1 MSNGKKK
8 KMKKM
13 ACAAAAGMM
22 SMSFIM
28 PAFAQDEA
36 IIPKKAD
43 YGYYVEEYQKNGEDG
58 VKNTLQNPAIG
69 VLSEMLD
76 YFTPGTAWDNGTILN
91 SAMHEMN
98 LKETAKINQ
107 NSTEAEKEQVFYDD
121 LHDGNYSM
129 ISGLGICADEF
140 KKGTNAK
147 TSITEIPADADTVKY
162 SDAYKD
168 NGEWADTDSTYGGIV
183 ELVTAL
189 RNGAASTSP
198 AKKYYKYMRPF
209 RWSRLNGEYPQTT
222 IISSLKPQE
231 KADPSND
238 GGYPSGHTNGANL
251 AAIAMAY
258 AVPQQYSQMML
269 RSSELGNSRI
279 VAGMHSCL
287 DVIGGRMMSTAIAA
301 ANLNADENAAV
312 KAKAVADGQ
321 KLVETV
327 GATSDYDSY
336 QKDKETYLY
345 RMTYNLKLD
354 NADTTKEVVVPKGA
368 EVLLETRFPY
378 LSADERRYVLYTTGI
393 SSGYS
398 VLDDAEGWGRLNL
411 FEASNGYGAFATD
424 VTVDM
429 DAEKGG
435 FCTADNWRNDIDG
448 SGSLTKKGSG
458 MLVLSGDNSYTGG
471 TTVEGGTI
479 RADYDSAF
487 GDGNVVNNS
496 TITENTTGTLAVH
509 GNFTQNQEGVLEVT
523 VSNEQDYIAIDGTAD
538 LGGKLVVNFT
548 DGYLPENGFDLLK
561 STSLTSQFDEIV
573 VNAPQDFNG
582 SIVYTGNGVEV
593 SYQTAQDNSSQNGGQ
608 QGNSGD
614 NADVQGQPSVDNA
627 GTDGVNA
634 AASDNGTNAT
644 ASTDSSKSGGTTV
657 KTADNT
663 NIWTSLLLLASSA
676 AAAAG
681 IQMRNTKINKNKQK
695 D

>member
-36 IIPKKAD
+36 ITPKKAD
-43 YGYYVEEYQKNGEDG
+43 YGYYMEEYQKNGEDG
-58 VKNTLQNPAIG
+58 VKDTLQNPAIG

-91 SAMHEMN
+91 SVMHEMN

-107 NSTEAEKEQVFYDD
+107 NSTQAEKELAFYDD
-121 LHDGNYSM
+121 LHDGNYST
-129 ISGLGICADEF
+129 IPGLGIYADEF

-147 TSITEIPADADTVKY
+147 TSIIEIPADADTVKY

-189 RNGAASTSP
+189 RNGAASTSS

-435 FCTADNWRNDIDG
+435 FCAADNWRNDIDG

-523 VSNEQDYIAIDGTAD
+523 VSNEQDYIAIDGTAG

-681 IQMRNTKINKNKQK
+681 IQMRNTKMNKNKQK

>member
-13 ACAAAAGMM
+13 VCAAAAGMM
-22 SMSFIM
+22 TMSFIM
-28 PAFAQDEA
+28 PAFAQDTA
-36 IIPKKAD
+36 ITPKKAV
-43 YGYYVEEYQKNGEDG
+43 YGYYVDEYQKNGEDG
-58 VKNTLQNPAIG
+58 IKDTLQNPAIG

-107 NSTEAEKEQVFYDD
+107 NSTQTEKELAFYDD

-129 ISGLGICADEF
+129 ISGLGIYADEF

-147 TSITEIPADADTVKY
+147 TSVTEIPADADTVKY

-168 NGEWADTDSTYGGIV
+168 NGKWADADSTYGGIV

-231 KADPSND
+231 KAAPSND

-301 ANLNADENAAV
+301 ANLNAEDNAAV

-327 GATSDYDSY
+327 GAASDYESY

-354 NADTTKEVVVPKGA
+354 NADTTKEMVVPKGA

-435 FCTADNWRNDIDG
+435 FCAADNWRNDIDG
-448 SGSLTKKGSG
+448 SGSLT
-458 MLVLSGDNSYTGG
+458 
-471 TTVEGGTI
+471 
-479 RADYDSAF
+479 
-487 GDGNVVNNS
+487 
-496 TITENTTGTLAVH
+496 
-509 GNFTQNQEGVLEVT
+509 
-523 VSNEQDYIAIDGTAD
+523 
-538 LGGKLVVNFT
+538 
-548 DGYLPENGFDLLK
+548 
-561 STSLTSQFDEIV
+561 
-573 VNAPQDFNG
+573 
-582 SIVYTGNGVEV
+582 
-593 SYQTAQDNSSQNGGQ
+593 
-608 QGNSGD
+608 
-614 NADVQGQPSVDNA
+614 
-627 GTDGVNA
+627 
-634 AASDNGTNAT
+634 
-644 ASTDSSKSGGTTV
+644 
-657 KTADNT
+657 
-663 NIWTSLLLLASSA
+663 
-676 AAAAG
+676 
-681 IQMRNTKINKNKQK
+681 
-695 D
+695 